1 MRSLLRTTLLF
12 LIVSQVIAGGLRVN
26 ILNGTTQSPGNAEL
40 VNILDLSTGMNQVA
54 SLSGVSGVADFAD
67 VIPEMQKQYLIQVFS
82 NNVSYTRMIT
92 PPSDGS
98 GWVEDVTVY
107 DVSSEA
113 SELVFGVPFYTV
125 SAQEDHLYIQKR
137 LTINNLS
144 NPPKTFVGNPG
155 IVRVHIPE
163 DVRQM
168 DFVTFK
174 AGTMPLQTQPIETD
188 GGHVI
193 SNPIKPGYSEID
205 IAYYLPYTNSDVN
218 ISEMVFYDI
227 EHFHVYTSPR
237 SLHIHG
243 DGLERDPSGDQDGW
257 AMYAAD
263 GVKAGTTLGFHISG
277 EGMSQQQV
285 AQSTGKIVVEH
296 RLAQGTKIALSAA
309 LILAMVVALAHSL
322 NREGEAMKQD
332 SLRQLNDQKKKLLK
346 EYKALKDTSDDKA
359 EVNRVLHQL
368 YSVYKTLDRI
378 A

>member
-1 MRSLLRTTLLF
+1 MRSLTRIALLF
-12 LIVSQVIAGGLRVN
+12 LIGLQAFAGGLRVN
-26 ILNGTTQSPGNAEL
+26 IVNGTTQSPGNAEL

-54 SLSGVSGVADFAD
+54 SLSSVTGVADFAD
-67 VIPEMQKQYLIQVFS
+67 ITPEMQKQYLIQVFS
-82 NNVSYTRMIT
+82 NSVSYTRMIT

-107 DVSSEA
+107 EVSSEA
-113 SELVFGVPFYTV
+113 SDLVFGVPFYTV

-137 LTINNLS
+137 LTISNLS
-144 NPPKTFVGNPG
+144 NPPKTFMGDPG
-155 IVRVHIPE
+155 IIRVHIPD
-163 DVRQM
+163 DVLQM

-174 AGTMPLQTQPIETD
+174 AGTMPLQTQPIEVA

-193 SNPIKPGYSEID
+193 SNPVKPGLSEID
-205 IAYYLPYTNSDVN
+205 IAYYLPYANSDVN
-218 ISEMVFYDI
+218 ISEMVYYDI
-227 EHFHVYTSPR
+227 EHFHIFTSPR

-257 AMYAAD
+257 AMYTAD
-263 GVKAGTTLGFHISG
+263 GVEANTTLGLHISG
-277 EGMSQQQV
+277 AGMSQQQ
-285 AQSTGKIVVEH
+285 AQQSTGSIVVEH
-296 RLAQGTKIALSAA
+296 RLAQGTKIVLSVV
-309 LILAMVVALAHSL
+309 LILVMIVAVAYSL

-332 SLRQLNDQKKKLLK
+332 SVQQLNDQKKKLLK
-346 EYKALKDTSDDKA
+346 EYKALKNTSDDKT